1 MARKPKIN
9 TLANAEIEVKAQPGK
24 QTLAMDLMPE
34 VMIYG
39 GAAGCVTAETE
50 YLTPDGWKPIAEYA
64 GEDIYQYTPRNKSIQ
79 LVSPYFIEH
88 ETQDNLYRITNGV
101 GVFQEL
107 SMEHRFVFYKK
118 KKSKKHFEIL
128 VGDLIALQQAG
139 HPLRGYIENP
149 FGKRVPFNIEGKTNT
164 YLKIH
169 EVMTTDDRKYCF
181 ETPSSFVIFRRGD
194 HIFVTG
200 NSGKSRLLLLKA
212 LKYAHRDPKFGGI
225 LFRKNTTAHRKPGG
239 LFSEAKKLYLP
250 LSPHVREQAM
260 EMDFSDKY
268 GSTGGGTLK
277 FDHLENDN
285 VTAET
290 NHQGTQYSMVG
301 FDELTHFTQYEMLYL
316 LGRMRSESEVSF
328 MLCTCNPDADSWVL
342 NWVLS
347 YLDEGGFP
355 REDMCG
361 KMRYF
366 LIVNDEPV
374 FADTPEELK
383 EQYPENCFMENP
395 NTGEIVT
402 IEPQSF
408 VFIGGTIFDNPELIR
423 LNPKYLAS
431 LKAQTAV
438 KRAQLLDGCWFARAQ
453 QESFFAREWL
463 HKVNF
468 SDVPNNMKYM
478 RAWDKAVSVPTESY
492 RYPDYTTSVKMGKDS
507 EGNIFIFGDY
517 DYDAVDKD
525 SKIFGRF
532 RRLPGDRDLL
542 IAQQSKIDG
551 DDVTVVLPKDPSG
564 AGLIEFTESAKKL
577 ISEGFI
583 VKPDAMP
590 GNKKKL
596 QRFMPFSSACQNG
609 FVYIVEDS
617 FPNKETLDHFYREL
631 ESFNGER
638 STATLKDDIPDAA
651 ASCFNT
657 LAKEQLFR
665 AAVIPAPINAST
677 KYGQLNKSTRSS
689 FAQPFGISRR

>member
-1 MARKPKIN
+1 MAKKKAAGS
-9 TLANAEIEVKAQPGK
+9 LAGVDIEVKAQPGK

-39 GAAGCVTAETE
+39 GAAGCVSAETE
-50 YLTPDGWKPIAEYA
+50 YLTKDGWRQISEYS
-64 GEDIYQYTPRNKSIQ
+64 GEDIYQYNPKNKRLE
-79 LVSPYFIEH
+79 LVTPYFVEYDLNG
-88 ETQDNLYRITNGV
+88 DNLYRITNGV
-101 GVFQEL
+101 GLFQEL

-128 VGDLIALQQAG
+128 VGDLIALQQIG
-139 HPLRGYIENP
+139 KPLQGYVENP
-149 FGKRVPFNIEGKTNT
+149 FGKRVPFNIPGKKST

-169 EVMTTDDRKYCF
+169 EVISTDDKKYCF
-181 ETPSSFVIFRRGD
+181 ETPSSYIVFRRGN
-194 HIFVTG
+194 HCFVTG

-212 LKYAHRDPKFGGI
+212 LKYAYKDPLFGGI

-239 LFSEAKKLYLP
+239 LFTEAKRLYLP
-250 LSPHVREQAM
+250 LQPHVKEST
-260 EMDFSDKY
+260 MDIIFEA
-268 GSTGGGTLK
+268 TGGGTLK

-316 LGRMRSESEVSF
+316 LGRMRSESETSF

-342 NWVLS
+342 NWVLP
-347 YLDEGGFP
+347 YLDEGGYP

-361 KMRYF
+361 KQKYF
-366 LIVNDEPV
+366 IIVNDEPV

-383 EQYPENCFMENP
+383 EKYPENCFMENP
-395 NTGEIVT
+395 NTGETVV
-402 IEPQSF
+402 IEPQTF

-423 LNPKYLAS
+423 LNPNYLAQ
-431 LKAQTAV
+431 LKSQTAI
-438 KRAQLLDGCWFARAQ
+438 KRAQLLDGCWFARIQ
-453 QESFFAREWL
+453 KESFFQREWL
-463 HKVNF
+463 HKI
-468 SDVPNNMKYM
+468 SYKDVPNNLKLM
-478 RAWDKAVSVPTESY
+478 RAWDKAVSVPTETY
-492 RYPDYTTSVKMGKDS
+492 RYPDYTTSVKMGKDQD
-507 EGNIFIFGDY
+507 GNIYIFGDY
-517 DYDAVDKD
+517 DYDAVDEK

-532 RRLPGDRDLL
+532 RRLPGERDNL
-542 IAQQSKIDG
+542 ILNQCKIDG
-551 DDVTVVLPKDPSG
+551 PEVTVVLPKDPSG
-564 AGLIEFTESAKKL
+564 AGTIEYTESAKKL
-577 ISEGFI
+577 ILEGFV

-617 FPNKETLDHFYREL
+617 FPNVETLTHFYKEL

-638 STATLKDDIPDAA
+638 STATIKDDIPDAA

-657 LAKEQLFR
+657 LSKENTFK
-665 AAVIPAPINAST
+665 AVAIPATTNAPTGYSRMNS
-677 KYGQLNKSTRSS
+677 G
-689 FAQPFGISRR
+689 FHQPYSVRKR

>member
-1 MARKPKIN
+1 MAKKKAAGS
-9 TLANAEIEVKAQPGK
+9 LAGADIEVKAQPGK
-24 QTLAMDLMPE
+24 QTMAMDLMPE

-39 GAAGCVTAETE
+39 GAAGCVSAETE
-50 YLTPDGWKPIAEYA
+50 YLTRDGWKQISQYN
-64 GEDIYQYTPRNKSIQ
+64 GEDIYQYNPKRKRLE
-79 LVSPYFIEH
+79 LVTPYFVEYDMKD
-88 ETQDNLYRITNGV
+88 DNLYRITNGV

-118 KKSKKHFEIL
+118 KKSKKHFEIA

-139 HPLRGYIENP
+139 APLKGYIEDP
-149 FGKRVPFNIEGKTNT
+149 FGKRVPFNIPGKQNT

-169 EVMTTDDRKYCF
+169 EVITSDDKKYCF
-181 ETPSSFVIFRRGD
+181 ETPSSYIVLRRGN
-194 HIFVTG
+194 HCFVTG

-212 LKYAHRDPKFGGI
+212 LKFAYKDPLFGGI

-239 LFSEAKKLYLP
+239 LFTEAKRLYLP
-250 LSPHVREQAM
+250 LQPHIKEST
-260 EMDFSDKY
+260 MDILFEA
-268 GSTGGGTLK
+268 TNGGTLK

-316 LGRMRSESEVSF
+316 LGRMRSESETSF

-342 NWVLS
+342 NWVLP
-347 YLDEGGFP
+347 YLDEGGYP

-361 KMRYF
+361 KQTF
-366 LIVNDEPV
+366 FIIVNDEPV
-374 FADTPEELK
+374 FADTAEELK
-383 EQYPENCFMENP
+383 EKYPENCFMENP

-402 IEPQSF
+402 IEPQTF

-431 LKAQTAV
+431 LKSQTAI
-438 KRAQLLDGCWFARAQ
+438 KRAQLLDGCWFARIQ
-453 QESFFAREWL
+453 EESFFQREWL
-463 HKVNF
+463 HKIEYK
-468 SDVPNNMKYM
+468 DVPNNMKYM
-478 RAWDKAVSVPTESY
+478 RAWDKAVSVPSERY
-492 RYPDYTTSVKMGKDS
+492 RYPDYTASVKMGKDLN
-507 EGNIFIFGDY
+507 GNIYIFGDY
-517 DYDAVDKD
+517 DYDAVDEK
-525 SKIFGRF
+525 SKVFGRF
-532 RRLPGDRDLL
+532 RRLPGDRDNL
-542 IAQQSKIDG
+542 ILQQAKIDG
-551 DDVTVVLPKDPSG
+551 QDVQIVLPKDPSG
-564 AGLIEFTESAKKL
+564 AGLIEYTESAKKL
-577 ISEGFI
+577 IVEGFV

-617 FPNKETLDHFYREL
+617 FPNIETLNHFYKEL

-638 STATLKDDIPDAA
+638 STAMLKDDLPDAA

-657 LAKEQLFR
+657 LAKET
-665 AAVIPAPINAST
+665 AHKAVAIPATTNAPTGYS
-677 KYGQLNKSTRSS
+677 NMN
-689 FAQPFGISRR
+689 SRHFTTVSNPRRR

>member
-1 MARKPKIN
+1 MARKQVGKLN
-9 TLANAEIEVKAQPGK
+9 ALANADIEVKAQPGK
-24 QTLAMDLMPE
+24 QSLAMDLMPE

-39 GAAGCVTAETE
+39 GAAGCVSAETE
-50 YLTPDGWKPIAEYA
+50 YLTPDGWKPICNYA
-64 GEDIYQYTPRNKSIQ
+64 GEDIYQYNPRNKR
-79 LVSPYFIEH
+79 LELTSPYFVEH
-88 ETQDNLYRITNGV
+88 ETKDNLYQITNGI

-139 HPLRGYIENP
+139 APLRGYIENP
-149 FGKRVPFNIEGKTNT
+149 FGKRVPFNIQGKPST

-181 ETPSSFVIFRRGD
+181 ETPSSYVVFRRGS

-212 LKYAHRDPKFGGI
+212 LKYAYKDPLFGGI

-250 LSPHVREQAM
+250 LQPHVREQAM
-260 EMDFSDKY
+260 EMEFRA
-268 GSTGGGTLK
+268 TTGGTLK

-316 LGRMRSESEVSF
+316 LGRMRSESDTSF

-342 NWVLS
+342 NWVLP
-347 YLDEGGFP
+347 YLDEAGFP

-361 KMRYF
+361 KQLYF
-366 LIVNDEPV
+366 LIVKDEPV
-374 FADTPEELK
+374 FAETPEELK
-383 EQYPENCFMENP
+383 EKYPENCFMENP

-453 QESFFAREWL
+453 EESFFNREWL
-463 HKVNF
+463 HVVKF
-468 SDVPNNMKYM
+468 KDLPNNLKFM

-492 RYPDYTTSVKMGKDS
+492 RYPDYTTSVKMAKDS
-507 EGNIFIFGDY
+507 DGNYYIFGDF
-517 DYDAVDKD
+517 DYDAKD
-525 SKIFGRF
+525 EESKIFGRF
-532 RRLPGDRDLL
+532 RRLPGDRDNL
-542 IAQQSKIDG
+542 ILQQSKIDG
-551 DDVTVVLPKDPSG
+551 DEVTVVLPKDPSG
-564 AGLIEFTESAKKL
+564 AGLIEYTESAKKL
-577 ISEGFI
+577 IAEGFI

-609 FVYIVEDS
+609 FVYIVEES
-617 FPNKETLDHFYREL
+617 FPNKETLDHFYKEL

-657 LAKEQLFR
+657 LSKEQMFR
-665 AAVIPAPINAST
+665 AVAIPTPSGAVT
-677 KYGQLNKSTRSS
+677 GYGKLNSGSRAS
-689 FAQPFGISRR
+689 FAQPFGVRRR

>member
-1 MARKPKIN
+1 MARKPVKTN
-9 TLANAEIEVKAQPGK
+9 LANIEIEVKAQPGK

-50 YLTPDGWKPIAEYA
+50 YLTPSGWKRIDKYS
-64 GEDIYQYTPRNKSIQ
+64 GEDIYQYNPRNRKLE
-79 LVSPYFIEH
+79 LVSPYFVEYD
-88 ETQDNLYRITNGV
+88 TKDNLYRITNGV
-101 GVFQEL
+101 GLFQEL

-139 HPLRGYIENP
+139 EPLRGYVENP
-149 FGKRVPFNIEGKTNT
+149 FGKRVPFNISGKTNT

-169 EVMTTDDRKYCF
+169 EVMTSDDKKYCF
-181 ETPSSFVIFRRGD
+181 ETPSSYVVFRRGD

-212 LKYAHRDPKFGGI
+212 LKYACKDPLFGGI
-225 LFRKNTTAHRKPGG
+225 LFRKNTTALRKPGG
-239 LFSEAKKLYLP
+239 LFTEAKKLYLK
-250 LSPHVREQAM
+250 LQPHVREQAM
-260 EMDFSDKY
+260 EMEFRA
-268 GSTGGGTLK
+268 TGGGTLK

-316 LGRMRSESEVSF
+316 LGRLRSESATSF
-328 MLCTCNPDADSWVL
+328 MLCTCNPDADSWVI
-342 NWVLS
+342 NWVLP
-347 YLDEGGFP
+347 YLDEAGFP
-355 REDMCG
+355 RDDMCG
-361 KMRYF
+361 KQLYF

-374 FADTPEELK
+374 FAEDPEELK
-383 EQYPENCFMENP
+383 EKYPENCFMENP

-453 QESFFAREWL
+453 EESFFNREWL
-463 HKVNF
+463 HVIKY

-492 RYPDYTTSVKMGKDS
+492 RYPDYTTSVKMGKDTD
-507 EGNIFIFGDY
+507 GNVYIFGDY
-517 DYDAVDKD
+517 DYDAVDEK

-532 RRLPGDRDLL
+532 RRLPGERDNL
-542 IAQQSKIDG
+542 ILNQCKIDG
-551 DDVTVVLPKDPSG
+551 DEVIVVLPKDPSG
-564 AGLIEFTESAKKL
+564 AGLIEYTESAKKL

-617 FPNKETLDHFYREL
+617 FPNKETLDHFYKEL

-657 LAKEQLFR
+657 LMKEAVFKAVAIPTPLGATTGYGKMSSGSR
-665 AAVIPAPINAST
+665 ASF
-677 KYGQLNKSTRSS
+677 GQPYKIRS
-689 FAQPFGISRR
+689 R